1 MEYTINQL
9 LTMQRHLSA
18 RRAQLQSL
26 AQENSRRY
34 SWRDSDKEEY
44 PVYDVK
50 ELDAKVTKINNALF
64 KIDCAIKASN
74 AKTTVEVE
82 VDFDKLGEAI
92 S

>member
-1 MEYTINQL
+1 MEYTVNQL
-9 LTMQRHLSA
+9 LTMQRHLSG

-26 AQENSRRY
+26 AQENSRRF
-34 SWRDSDKEEY
+34 SWRDSDKEEH

-64 KIDCAIKASN
+64 KIDCAVKASN
-74 AKTTVEVE
+74 AKTNVDIDI
-82 VDFDKLGEAI
+82 DFDVLGEAI